1 MSMRRVYT
9 STANFRAPYDSSNIS
24 FAGLG
29 ALLSA
34 PGHAAY
40 DINKWPA
47 GRSYYSVHHYRQ
59 PYRLGYYQSG
69 ALRGPDSQ
77 ATMTGPQKFALIAV
91 IAGAIV
97 LGVMSDRAKRH
108 G

>member
-29 ALLSA
+29 TMLSA

-59 PYRLGYYQSG
+59 PYRMGYYQSG
-69 ALRGPDSQ
+69 ALRGPSDPVQ
-77 ATMTGPQKFALIAV
+77 VTPLQLLGIGAAGVALGYFVGKLI
-91 IAGAIV
+91 
-97 LGVMSDRAKRH
+97 RA
-108 G
+108 